1 MTQITFCKSL
11 KPASAMLHNS
21 PWQIAGEPPHTALGY
36 VRDEI
41 DIEHLLC
48 KISTH
53 PPISL
58 PVPLPLFPCCSYPRT
73 RTPSFRPKAAHLPPQ
88 RRNACFCSCLFSFS
102 HTQTPSFRPK
112 AAHLPPQWRNLLLL
126 LQLLVFLPTHSN
138 SVNSTEGG
146 ALAAAVEKSACCSCL
161 FSFPHTPNSVIS
173 TEGGALAAA
182 AEKSAFVCF
191 PPTTQIH
198 FGSGSG
204 STVLIPG
211 KIVEVALNFR

>member
-1 MTQITFCKSL
+1 MTQITFCESL
-11 KPASAMLHNS
+11 KPTFAMLHNS
-21 PWQIAGEPPHTALGY
+21 PWQIASEPHIQHPAT

-58 PVPLPLFPCCSYPRT
+58 PVPLPLFSVLTSHNPKPRHFDRRRRTCRRSGEICICSCLFSFPHT
-73 RTPSFRPKAAHLPPQ
+73 QTPSFRPKAAHLPPQ
-88 RRNACFCSCLFSFS
+88 RRNL
-102 HTQTPSFRPK
+102 H
-112 AAHLPPQWRNLLLL
+112 

-138 SVNSTEGG
+138 SVISTEGG
-146 ALAAAVEKSACCSCL
+146 ALAAAV
-161 FSFPHTPNSVIS
+161 
-173 TEGGALAAA
+173 
-182 AEKSAFVCF
+182 EKSAFVCF